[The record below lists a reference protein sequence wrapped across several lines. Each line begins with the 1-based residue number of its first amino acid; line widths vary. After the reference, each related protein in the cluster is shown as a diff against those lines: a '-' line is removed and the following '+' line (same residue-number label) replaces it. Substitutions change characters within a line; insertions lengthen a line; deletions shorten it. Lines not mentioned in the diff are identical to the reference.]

1 MSSEIYNSMP
11 EFDHAFSFKSYS
23 AFSPLFLAHGLIL
36 EVGLFMFTDQHL
48 LLFPSPSFTSFF
60 FFFFCSTF
68 IFLHGVRILV
78 FVFGCTLGNDGSV
91 DMRDEVCSN
100 LTQILDS

>member
-48 LLFPSPSFTSFF
+48 LLFPSPSFTSLLFVLYSF
-60 FFFFCSTF
+60 SCTVFKS
-68 IFLHGVRILV
+68 LSLYLGVHW
-78 FVFGCTLGNDGSV
+78 G
-91 DMRDEVCSN
+91 MMEV
-100 LTQILDS
+100 LI